1 VECTSPVIKKRAV
14 FKNNLPIMQPGYIAM
29 SLIQLLNHP
38 KESFFK
44 HYFVLTTLLLFVL
57 LPMGKMLFDYQVFL
71 NHPWVQNSGYSPYL
85 VMSCLL
91 FLNWSITG
99 LITYFMLS
107 HSVKKNRNGLLT
119 FFVSLQTLR
128 LFFCIFALS
137 LQRKGILPAT
147 VFGSSS
153 GQLLSFYITEFLLNP
168 VWLYFAWSLRRI
180 NQLNLIRESIASSP
194 EAMQHLQNLE
204 NPTSPGMIDQV
215 MNYLHFRLP
224 PSQQKLI
231 APLKIEAKKRL
242 KLADLA

>member
-1 VECTSPVIKKRAV
+1 
-14 FKNNLPIMQPGYIAM
+14 MQPGYIVM

-57 LPMGKMLFDYQVFL
+57 LPMGKMLFDYHIFL
-71 NHPWVQNSGYSPYL
+71 DHPWVQNTGYSPYL
-85 VMSCLL
+85 VTSCLL
-91 FLNWSITG
+91 FLHWSITG

-119 FFVSLQTLR
+119 FFVSTQALR
-128 LFFCIFALS
+128 LLGCIFALS
-137 LQRKGILPAT
+137 LQRKGVLPPT
-147 VFGSSS
+147 VFAASTW
-153 GQLLSFYITEFLLNP
+153 QLFSFYITEFLLNP
-168 VWLYFAWSLRRI
+168 VWLYFAWSLRRV
-180 NQLNLIRESIASSP
+180 NQLNQIRETISSSP

-215 MNYLHFRLP
+215 MNYLYFRLP

-242 KLADLA
+242 EFADLT